1 MESKLEDTGIKSR
14 GNRSV
19 VWRGAALMGV
29 AMLMS
34 KVIGTLQKIPLQNVA
49 GDRVFGIYN
58 AVYPFYQLL
67 LVMVTAG
74 FPVAVSL
81 LVAQHEAVGDRYGS
95 QACTEGQ
102 RAFACSQRLGRI
114 CFYVVWGRSNRGM
127 DW

>member
-1 MESKLEDTGIKSR
+1 MYGGSR
-14 GNRSV
+14 PNGGGYAV
-19 VWRGAALMGV
+19 
-29 AMLMS
+29 S

-81 LVAQHEAVGDRYGS
+81 LVAQHEAVGDRMGARHVLKASVLLLAVSGLAGFALCGLGQIELRYG
-95 QACTEGQ
+95 
-102 RAFACSQRLGRI
+102 
-114 CFYVVWGRSNRGM
+114 
-127 DW
+127 